1 MFDSQCDDD
10 LYMRHDPDIRW
21 CVNMRRRMV
30 VWLKKGKSCIVT
42 YPCMSVQMSVYS
54 NSVRFLLTKNPG
66 LTTSNNFNFLVTVVN
81 EISIR
86 DLISSLVNVPPAN
99 E

>member
-30 VWLKKGKSCIVT
+30 VWLKKGKSCIRRT
-42 YPCMSVQMSVYS
+42 NGHISVYECTDEC
-54 NSVRFLLTKNPG
+54 VF
-66 LTTSNNFNFLVTVVN
+66 
-81 EISIR
+81 EQCQIST
-86 DLISSLVNVPPAN
+86 D
-99 E
+99 

>member
-1 MFDSQCDDD
+1 
-10 LYMRHDPDIRW
+10 
-21 CVNMRRRMV
+21 
-30 VWLKKGKSCIVT
+30 
-42 YPCMSVQMSVYS
+42 MSVYS

-66 LTTSNNFNFLVTVVN
+66 LTTSSNFNFLVTVVN